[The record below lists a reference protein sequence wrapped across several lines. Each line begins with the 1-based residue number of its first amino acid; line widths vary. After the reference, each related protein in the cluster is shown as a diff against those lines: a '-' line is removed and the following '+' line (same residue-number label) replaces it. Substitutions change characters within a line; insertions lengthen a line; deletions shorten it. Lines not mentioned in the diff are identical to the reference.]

1 MTRGQFAAVVWAG
14 VAGIGTGP
22 MARRVTAVTDV
33 VISSA
38 ARTAVGAYG
47 KSLRDVAPTDL
58 GAVAARA
65 ALERAGLEGEH
76 VDQVVFGNVIHT
88 APEDMYMA
96 RVVGIKAGIPKEA
109 PALTVN
115 RLCGSGVQAI
125 VSAAQAIKTGDAD
138 VALAGGAESMS
149 RGAYWNLS
157 ERWGARMGDVK
168 LIDAVVGSLTDPFDD
183 IHMGMTAENLAES
196 HSVSRE
202 AQDDFSFESHRR
214 AQAAIDSGKFE
225 DEVVP
230 VQVKEKR
237 ETVEFKV
244 DEHVRRDVA
253 RDVFSKLRPAFKE
266 DGTVTAGN
274 AAGVND
280 AGAAVIV
287 MSSRKAEELG
297 APVRARILSWAVCGV
312 EPKTMGIGPVPAVR
326 RALERAGKTLE
337 DVDVIEL
344 NEAFAAQSLAVMS
357 DLDLDPAKVN
367 PNGGAIAFG
376 HPIGATGAIITA
388 KILSEMER
396 EDHKLGLVTLCIGGG
411 QGIAMLLG
419 RD

>member
-1 MTRGQFAAVVWAG
+1 M
-14 VAGIGTGP
+14 
-22 MARRVTAVTDV
+22 
-33 VISSA
+33 
-38 ARTAVGAYG
+38 
-47 KSLRDVAPTDL
+47 
-58 GAVAARA
+58 
-65 ALERAGLEGEH
+65 
-76 VDQVVFGNVIHT
+76 
-88 APEDMYMA
+88 
-96 RVVGIKAGIPKEA
+96 
-109 PALTVN
+109 TVN

-157 ERWGARMGDVK
+157 ERWGARMGDVR
-168 LIDAVVGSLTDPFDD
+168 LIDAVVGSLTDPFDV

-214 AQAAIDSGKFE
+214 AQAAIDSGKF
-225 DEVVP
+225 DDDVVP
-230 VQVKEKR
+230 VQVKAKR

-244 DEHVRRDVA
+244 DEHVRRDVV

-312 EPKTMGIGPVPAVR
+312 EPKAMGIGPVPVVR

-344 NEAFAAQSLAVMS
+344 NEVRGSVARTDERPRPRPGEGEPQRRRDRAPAPRAFT
-357 DLDLDPAKVN
+357 
-367 PNGGAIAFG
+367 NGGVKQP
-376 HPIGATGAIITA
+376 HCRSPDQRDR
-388 KILSEMER
+388 SDHHR
-396 EDHKLGLVTLCIGGG
+396 EDPL
-411 QGIAMLLG
+411 
-419 RD
+419 RDGARITSSGSRSASAAARASRCCSDATEPDVRRTTA